1 MNNTLYYARLFH
13 QPALSLRDRLG
24 TVPAKSTPNN

>member
-13 QPALSLRDRLG
+13 QTNLSLRDRLG
-24 TVPAKSTPNN
+24 VVPARLTQNN